1 MIRRTYRRAAII
13 AITLLAAGPATAN
26 EVADFYAG
34 KQIKMIMPTAPGG
47 STALYGTVL
56 SEHMKRHIPGE
67 PNIIHEYRT
76 GGGGMLAA
84 NYVYNAAPRDGT
96 IMTMLLSSV
105 ILSKHLTPAS
115 AKFELDDFSFIGR
128 VADLPRALIAWHE
141 SGLNTIEDAKVKEV
155 PLGASG
161 RSSVTT
167 IHPTLLNLFAGTRFR
182 VVTGYQGAGD
192 TYLALE
198 RGEIGATTVA
208 WDGLVSNRGDWLR
221 EGKVK
226 VLARIGDRKMPGY
239 ETVPR
244 LVDLAANP
252 NDRAVLELTLLPM
265 EAGQAVAGPPE
276 MPRARLVALQRAFD
290 ATMKDPQFLAEA
302 RKRQMIVEPMTGDEL
317 RDYFVTGAKQ
327 PAEVVERAR
336 KLTGL
341 DK

>member
-1 MIRRTYRRAAII
+1 MNLGTHFCAAVAAVALI
-13 AITLLAAGPATAN
+13 AGAATAD
-26 EVADFYAG
+26 EVAEFYAG
-34 KQIKMIMPTAPGG
+34 KQIRMVMPTAPGG

-56 SEHMKRHIPGE
+56 AEHMKRHIPGE
-67 PNIIHEYRT
+67 PTIIHEYRT

-115 AKFELDDFSFIGR
+115 AKFDLDNFSFIGR

-141 SGLNTIEDAKVKEV
+141 SGLETIEDAKNKEV

-167 IHPTLLNLFAGTRFR
+167 IHPMLLNVFAGTKFR
-182 VVTGYQGAGD
+182 IVTGYQGAGN

-221 EGKVK
+221 EGRVK

-239 ETVPR
+239 ESVPR
-244 LVDLAANP
+244 LIDLVTDP
-252 NDRAVLELTLLPM
+252 EDRAVMELTLLPM
-265 EAGQAVAGPPE
+265 EAGRAAGDAAGQARRPA
-276 MPRARLVALQRAFD
+276 ARLRSD
-290 ATMKDPQFLAEA
+290 
-302 RKRQMIVEPMTGDEL
+302 DE
-317 RDYFVTGAKQ
+317 G
-327 PAEVVERAR
+327 PEIPC
-336 KLTGL
+336 GG
-341 DK
+341 